1 MRIKAMKHNHYS
13 ERACGAGRIVVPIRF
28 EFTRPRAVSICIAG
42 TFDQWTPVAQALHLT
57 GAWSLGEGKAI
68 EARQTR
74 KLLRGVQPV
83 EARAAG
89 RRNDA

>member
-1 MRIKAMKHNHYS
+1 MRIKAMKHNHYL
-13 ERACGAGRIVVPIRF
+13 ERASDAGRIVVPIRF

-42 TFDQWTPVAQALHLT
+42 TFDEWTAEAQALHPM

-74 KLLRGVQPV
+74 KPLRGVQPV
-83 EARAAG
+83 DARAAG
-89 RRNDA
+89 RRNNV

>member
-42 TFDQWTPVAQALHLT
+42 TFDEWTPEAQALHPT
-57 GAWSLGEGKAI
+57 GGRSLGEGKAI
-68 EARQTR
+68 EDRLTR

>member
-1 MRIKAMKHNHYS
+1 MKHNHYR
-13 ERACGAGRIVVPIRF
+13 ERTCDAGRIVVPIRF

-42 TFDQWTPVAQALHLT
+42 TFDRWTPGAQDLHAT
-57 GAWSLGEGKAI
+57 EDWSLGEGKAI
-68 EARQTR
+68 EDRQT
-74 KLLRGVQPV
+74 KQLLRGVQPV

>member
-13 ERACGAGRIVVPIRF
+13 ERDCDAGRIVVPIRF

-42 TFDQWTPVAQALHLT
+42 TFDPWTPEAQALHPT

-74 KLLRGVQPV
+74 KLLCGVQPV
-83 EARAAG
+83 DARAAG
-89 RRNDA
+89 RRNNV

>member
-1 MRIKAMKHNHYS
+1 MKHNHYR
-13 ERACGAGRIVVPIRF
+13 ERVCDPSRIVVPIRF
-28 EFTRPRAVSICIAG
+28 EFTRQRAVSICFAG
-42 TFDQWTPVAQALHLT
+42 TFDQWTPEAQALHAT
-57 GAWSLGEGKAI
+57 GGWSLGEGKAI

>member
-1 MRIKAMKHNHYS
+1 MKHNHYR
-13 ERACGAGRIVVPIRF
+13 ERTCDAGRIVVPIRF

-42 TFDQWTPVAQALHLT
+42 TFDRWTPGAQDLHAT
-57 GAWSLGEGKAI
+57 EDWSLGEGKAI

>member
-1 MRIKAMKHNHYS
+1 MKHNHYP
-13 ERACGAGRIVVPIRF
+13 ERLCDAGPIVVPIRF
-28 EFTRPRAVSICIAG
+28 EFTRPRAVSICIAS
-42 TFDQWTPVAQALHLT
+42 TFDEWTPEAQALHAT
-57 GAWSLGEGKAI
+57 GGWSLGEGKAI

-89 RRNDA
+89 RKNDA